1 MKNKYLLLFLT
12 VLILN
17 TESLF
22 SQGGVST
29 RGKEFWFGF
38 MSNYGNSADY
48 LNVYVTSKVSTSG
61 VVSVP
66 GIGFSQS
73 FTVAANS
80 TTAITVPLGCMATG
94 SNTVQPFGIHV
105 VSTDTISVY
114 ALNYQPY
121 TSDASVIFPVSS
133 LDREYRIST
142 IKGWP
147 GDWGVEY
154 LVVATE
160 NNTVVQITPM
170 SGAAYTVN
178 MNAGD
183 VYQVQS
189 TEDLS
194 GDRVK
199 DFASCKNVAV
209 FVGNVC
215 TNIGG
220 CVACDHLYEQI
231 LPISKWGKNFVT
243 MPFVGKSQDY
253 IRILA
258 NDNGTTV
265 SVNGGAPINLNSG
278 QSYQYSTGAPSSIV
292 ANNPVLVMQ
301 YCQGGSCDG
310 VGDPFSV
317 MDPPIEQ
324 SIDNIT
330 FNAFT
335 SSIITSYYVN
345 IQTKT
350 ANSAI
355 LTLDGSPR
363 PFAVVP
369 SNPTYSYARIPISQG
384 NHTIMSDSGFVAQ
397 VYGFGSYESYGY
409 NVGFSLKNLL
419 YNFTISD
426 DTVCPGETI
435 TFQTVAYPNISAYHW
450 LFGDGTTGTGL
461 IVTHQYVNLG
471 TYEVDL
477 VLTTPDGC
485 STDTIKKNVVIDGPK
500 IDITGIDTICL
511 GDTITLHAHNYGVNN
526 FLWNTGSTDSLLVV
540 SPLVNTTYTATG
552 NMVNNPVCPALG
564 SFSVY
569 VIIPK
574 PDFTFVSQCQGVAV
588 SFIDSSKVDQIYH
601 VSSWHWDFGDNT
613 SSTLQNPT
621 HIYAGGGTYNVVLT
635 ITTNTGCV
643 QSITKP
649 VTIYYNPVVNFNNTN
664 VCLNVTTQFT
674 NTTTVQGGLIST
686 FEWDFDDASATS
698 ALPNPTHLYASV
710 GNYNVTL
717 TITSNQGCVDSVTK
731 VASVYAYPTASFA
744 LNNVCLSD
752 SAIFTNNSTD
762 PLGTISWWQWQYG
775 DNSPADLIHW
785 KGTHIYPNAGF
796 YNVILTVESNFGC
809 RDTINDSIQIYPMP
823 VAEFSYV
830 NACFKDS
837 VVFTNLSQGT
847 IVLNEW
853 TFGDLSPVNNQSDPS
868 HLYPSPGIYNA
879 WLTVTTDFG
888 CLDSVRHNPE
898 TYTLPTANFFF
909 LNACD
914 GFPVIFNDTS
924 NVPLPDYVNHWSW
937 DFGDSSPLNSTQDPS
952 YQYSQPGTYVV
963 ELNVTTFNG
972 CKDSI
977 TKQVITYPNPV
988 VDFSAPQAGC
998 SIFCTQ
1004 FTDLS
1009 TVSLGN
1015 IVLWHWTFQNVPDAY
1030 DQNPNIC
1037 FTNHTQSLVL
1047 HDVTLTATSNQSCST
1062 TLTKPSYIT
1071 VYPRPIAEF
1080 TYYPIQTTILEPV
1093 INFNDHSVG
1102 ADHWNWNF
1110 GDGSGINISQNP
1122 NHVYQDTGRYYIQLL
1137 VDNIYGCQDSTMSSV
1152 IVQPDWSIYIPNTF
1166 TPNGDGRN
1174 DTFTAKGYGITEF
1187 TMYIFDRWGEMIY
1200 ETNDM
1205 LKGWDGK
1212 IQDGSG
1218 QLCQQD
1224 VYVYKIDI
1232 KTNTFLKKSYV
1243 GKVTLLMI
1251 YGN

>member
-1 MKNKYLLLFLT
+1 MKKRYLL
-12 VLILN
+12 ILLSALVFCC
-17 TESLF
+17 ESLF

-38 MSNYGNSADY
+38 MANYGNSADY
-48 LNVYVTSKVSTSG
+48 LNVYITSKVSTSG

-66 GIGFSQS
+66 GIGFSQN

-80 TTAITVPLGCMATG
+80 TTSITVPNGCMATG
-94 SNTVQPFGIHV
+94 SNTVQPFGVKV
-105 VSTDTISVY
+105 VSADTICVY

-133 LDREYRIST
+133 LDREYRVAT

-170 SGAAYTVN
+170 GGAAYTVN
-178 MNAGD
+178 MNEGD
-183 VYQVQS
+183 VYQVQG
-189 TEDLS
+189 TDDLS
-194 GDRVK
+194 GARVK

-231 LPISKWGKNFVT
+231 LPLSKWGKNFVT

-265 SVNGGAPINLNSG
+265 SINGGAAISLNSG
-278 QSYQYSTGAPSSIV
+278 QSYQYSTGAASSIV
-292 ANNPVLVMQ
+292 ASNPVLVMQ

-317 MDPPIEQ
+317 MVPPIEQ

-350 ANSAI
+350 ANTAL

-363 PFAVVP
+363 PFTVVP
-369 SNPTYSYARIPISQG
+369 SNPTYSYARVPISQG
-384 NHTIMSDSGFVAQ
+384 NHTIISDSGFVAQ

-419 YNFTISD
+419 YDFTVSD

-435 TFQTVAYPNISAYHW
+435 TFQTQTYPNIIAYNW

-461 IVTHQYVNLG
+461 TVSHSYSNLG
-471 TYEVDL
+471 NYVVDL
-477 VLTTPDGC
+477 ILTTQDGC
-485 STDTIKKNVVIDGPK
+485 HTDTIKKNVVIDGPE
-500 IDITGIDTICL
+500 IQITGIDTICK
-511 GDTITLHAHNYGVNN
+511 GDTLVLHAHNYGVIN
-526 FLWNTGSTDSLLVV
+526 FLWNTGSTDSILVV
-540 SPLVNTTYTATG
+540 VPTTNTTYTASG
-552 NMVNNPVCPALG
+552 NMINNPVCPALG
-564 SFSVY
+564 TFSVY
-569 VIIPK
+569 VINPQ
-574 PDFTFVSQCQGVAV
+574 PDFSFVSQCQGVAV
-588 SFIDSSKVDQIYH
+588 SFTDLSVVDNIYH
-601 VSSWHWDFGDNT
+601 VSSWLWDFDDGT
-613 SSTLQNPT
+613 TSTLQNPT
-621 HIYAGGGTYNVVLT
+621 HTFSAGGTYNVTLT
-635 ITTNTGCV
+635 ITSNTGCV

-649 VTIYYNPVVNFNNTN
+649 VTIYYNPAVSFNNTN
-664 VCLNVTTQFT
+664 VCLLQTTQFT

-686 FEWDFDDASATS
+686 FAWNLGDASPIS
-698 ALPNPTHLYASV
+698 ALPNPTHVYASA

-717 TITSNQGCVDSVTK
+717 TITTNQGCVDSITK
-731 VASVYAYPTASFA
+731 VVSVYAYPTASFS

-752 SAIFTNNSTD
+752 SAHFINNSTD
-762 PLGTISWWQWQYG
+762 PLGTIDWWQWQYG
-775 DNSPADLIHW
+775 DGSPADITNLNGVHL
-785 KGTHIYPNAGF
+785 YPSAGS
-796 YNVILTVESNFGC
+796 YNVILTIESNFGC
-809 RDTINDSIQIYPMP
+809 KDTINDSIQIYPMP
-823 VAEFSYV
+823 IAEYSFI
-830 NACFKDS
+830 NACYHDS

-847 IVLNEW
+847 ITLNEW
-853 TFGDLSPVNNQSDPS
+853 IFGDSSPINNLTNPS
-868 HLYPSPGIYNA
+868 HLYPSPGVFNT
-879 WLTVTTDFG
+879 WLKVTTNFG
-888 CLDSVRHNPE
+888 CVDSVRHNVE
-898 TYTLPTANFFF
+898 TYTLPIADFDF

-914 GFPVIFNDTS
+914 GYPINFSDSSF
-924 NVPLPDYVNHWSW
+924 VPAPDYINQWHWN
-937 DFGDSSPLNSTQDPS
+937 FGDGSPINTIQHPS
-952 YQYSQPGTYVV
+952 YLYAQSGTYSV
-963 ELNVTTFNG
+963 ELLVTSFNG

-998 SIFCTQ
+998 SQFCTQ

-1009 TVSLGN
+1009 TVSLGS
-1015 IVLWHWTFQNVPDAY
+1015 IVMWHWNFENVSDAY
-1030 DQNPNIC
+1030 AQNPNVC
-1037 FTNHTQSLVL
+1037 FTNQSQTPLIL
-1047 HDVTLTATSNQSCST
+1047 DVTLTATTNQSCT
-1062 TLTKPSYIT
+1062 TTVTKPNYIT
-1071 VYPRPIAEF
+1071 IYPLPHAEF
-1080 TYYPIQTTILEPV
+1080 TYYPHQTTILEPA
-1093 INFNDHSVG
+1093 INFNDHSIG
-1102 ADHWNWNF
+1102 AAHWFWDF
-1110 GDGSGINISQNP
+1110 GDNSPLGNIPNP
-1122 NHVYQDTGRYYIQLL
+1122 NHLYLDTGRYYIQLL
-1137 VDNIYGCQDSTMSSV
+1137 VENIYGCQDSTLSSIV
-1152 IVQPDWSIYIPNTF
+1152 IQPDWSIYIPNAF
-1166 TPNGDGRN
+1166 TPNGDGNN
-1174 DTFTAKGYGITEF
+1174 DTFLPKGYGIIDYK
-1187 TMYIFDRWGEMIY
+1187 MYIFNRWGDMIF
-1200 ETNDM
+1200 ESDDIS
-1205 LKGWDGK
+1205 KGWDGK
-1212 IQDGSG
+1212 VQNGSG

-1232 KTNTFLKKSYV
+1232 KTNTFMKKSYV
-1243 GKVTLLMI
+1243 GRVTLLMI
-1251 YGN
+1251 YGY

>member
-1 MKNKYLLLFLT
+1 M
-12 VLILN
+12 
-17 TESLF
+17 
-22 SQGGVST
+22 
-29 RGKEFWFGF
+29 GKEFWFGF

-66 GIGFSQS
+66 GIGFSQNFS
-73 FTVAANS
+73 VAANS
-80 TTAITVPLGCMATG
+80 TTTITVPNGCMATG

-105 VSTDTISVY
+105 VSTDTISVF

-160 NNTVVQITPM
+160 NATVVQITPQ

-209 FVGNVC
+209 FVGNIC

-265 SVNGGAPINLNSG
+265 SINGGAAINLNSG
-278 QSYQYSTGAPSSIV
+278 QSYMYSTGAPSSIV

-345 IQTKT
+345 ISTKT
-350 ANSAI
+350 ANAGI

-369 SNPTYSYARIPISQG
+369 SNPTFSYARIPISQG
-384 NHTIMSDSGFVAQ
+384 NHTIISDSGFVAQ

-435 TFQTVAYPNISAYHW
+435 TFTTVSYPNISAYHW

-461 IVTHQYVNLG
+461 SVTHQYANLG
-471 TYEVDL
+471 TYVVDL

-526 FLWNTGSTDSLLVV
+526 FAWNTGSTDSLLVV
-540 SPLVNTTYTATG
+540 SPTVNTTYTATG
-552 NMVNNPVCPALG
+552 HMVNNPVCPAFG
-564 SFSVY
+564 TFSVY

-574 PDFTFVSQCQGVAV
+574 PDFSFVSQCQGVAV
-588 SFIDSSKVDQIYH
+588 SFSDSSKVDLIYH
-601 VSSWHWDFGDNT
+601 VSSWHWDFGDGA

-621 HIYAGGGTYNVVLT
+621 HVYANGGT
-635 ITTNTGCV
+635 
-643 QSITKP
+643 
-649 VTIYYNPVVNFNNTN
+649 
-664 VCLNVTTQFT
+664 
-674 NTTTVQGGLIST
+674 
-686 FEWDFDDASATS
+686 
-698 ALPNPTHLYASV
+698 
-710 GNYNVTL
+710 YNVTL
-717 TITSNQGCVDSVTK
+717 TITSNTGCVQSKTIPVTIYHNPDVSFTNTNVCLNEASLFTNTTNIQGGGLISTFDWDFGDATASSALPNPTHVYASANDYNVTLTITTNQGCKDSITN
-731 VASVYAYPTASFA
+731 VASVYAYPTAAFTV
-744 LNNVCLSD
+744 NNVCLSD
-752 SAIFTNNSTD
+752 SGLFTNSSTD
-762 PLGTISWWQWQYG
+762 PRGTISWWQWQYG
-775 DNSPADLIHW
+775 DGSPFDIVNW
-785 KGTHIYPNAGF
+785 DGTHLYPSAGF
-796 YNVILTVESNFGC
+796 YNVTLTVKSNYGC
-809 RDTINDSIQIYPMP
+809 TDTISDSIQIYPMP
-823 VAEFSYV
+823 VAEYSFV
-830 NACFKDS
+830 NACFNDS

-847 IVLNEW
+847 IALNEW
-853 TFGDLSPVNNQSDPS
+853 SFGDASTVNNQTNPS
-868 HLYPSPGIYNA
+868 HLYPSPGVYNA
-879 WLTVTTDFG
+879 WLVVTTGFG
-888 CLDSVRHNPE
+888 CVDSVRHNPE
-898 TYTLPTANFFF
+898 TYTLPSADFYFQ
-909 LNACD
+909 NACE
-914 GFPVIFNDTS
+914 GFPVAFNDTS
-924 NVPLPDYVNHWSW
+924 FVPAPDYINQWKW
-937 DFGDSSPLNSTQDPS
+937 TFGDASPVNTTQDPS
-952 YQYSQPGTYVV
+952 YLYAQFGTYSVQ
-963 ELNVTTFNG
+963 LIVTSFNG

-977 TKQVITYPNPV
+977 TKQIMTYPNPV
-988 VDFSAPQAGC
+988 VDFSAPQSGC
-998 SIFCTQ
+998 SQFCTQ
-1004 FTDLS
+1004 LTDLS
-1009 TVSLGN
+1009 TLSLGN
-1015 IVLWHWTFQNVPDAY
+1015 IVMWQWDFGGVSNAY
-1030 DQNPNIC
+1030 SQNPNVC
-1037 FTNHTQSLVL
+1037 FSNHSQSPVL
-1047 HDVTLTATSNQSCST
+1047 YDVTLTAISNQSCST
-1062 TLTKPSYIT
+1062 SVTKPNYLT
-1071 VYPRPIAEF
+1071 VFPLPVAQF
-1080 TYYPIQTTILEPV
+1080 TYYPQTTTILEPV
-1093 INFNDHSVG
+1093 INFNDHSINP
-1102 ADHWNWNF
+1102 AHWFWDF
-1110 GDGSGINISQNP
+1110 GDGSAISIIKNP
-1122 NHVYQDTGRYYIQLL
+1122 NYTYQDTGRYYVQLL
-1137 VDNIYGCQDSTMSSV
+1137 VENIYGCKDSTLSSV
-1152 IVQPDWSIYIPNTF
+1152 IIQPDWSIYIPNTF
-1166 TPNGDGRN
+1166 TPNGDGTN
-1174 DTFTAKGYGITEF
+1174 DTFTAKGYGILEYN
-1187 TMYIFDRWGEMIY
+1187 MYIYDRWGDMIF
-1200 ETNDM
+1200 TSNDM
-1205 LKGWDGK
+1205 SKGWDGK
-1212 IQDGSG
+1212 MNG

-1232 KTNTFLKKSYV
+1232 KTNTFMKKYYV
-1243 GKVTLLMI
+1243 GRVTLLMI
-1251 YGN
+1251 YGR